1 MIKYGEAALVGFMRL
16 VAVIVLGG
24 ATATAALA
32 QSDLPIPR
40 FVSLGTGEANLRT
53 GPGQR
58 YPIEWVYVREGLPV
72 EVVAQFDTWRRVRD
86 WEGVEGW
93 VHQRLLS
100 GRRTV
105 IQISDA
111 IETLHAEPTDTSQ
124 PVARLEPGV
133 IAELLACPAPSEGV
147 GDWCYLSAGGHRGW
161 MPRAVLWGVY
171 TAEAVE

>member
-1 MIKYGEAALVGFMRL
+1 MGMVRL
-16 VAVIVLGG
+16 VLAILF
-24 ATATAALA
+24 AAAASTASA
-32 QSDLPIPR
+32 QTDLPIPR
-40 FVSLGTGEANLRT
+40 FVSLGIGEANLRT

-72 EVVAQFDTWRRVRD
+72 EVVAEFDTWRRVRD

-105 IQISDA
+105 ILIGES
-111 IETLHAEPTDTSQ
+111 IETLREEPDAGSA

-147 GDWCYLSAGGHRGW
+147 GDWCYLSADGHRGW
-161 MPRAVLWGVY
+161 MPRAALWGVY

>member
-1 MIKYGEAALVGFMRL
+1 MGWARVMVVVL
-16 VAVIVLGG
+16 VAGL
-24 ATATAALA
+24 AAPSAKA
-32 QSDLPIPR
+32 QTDLPIPR
-40 FVSLGTGEANLRT
+40 FVSLGTSEANLRT

-58 YPIEWVYVREGLPV
+58 YPIEWVYVREGLPI
-72 EVVAQFDTWRRVRD
+72 EVVAEFDTWRRVRD

-105 IQISDA
+105 IQISDG
-111 IETLHAEPTDTSQ
+111 IETLYAEPTVDST
-124 PVARLEPGV
+124 PVARVEPGV
-133 IAELLACPAPSEGV
+133 IADLLACPAPSEGV
-147 GDWCYLSAGGHRGW
+147 GDWCFLSVDGQRGW

>member
-1 MIKYGEAALVGFMRL
+1 MGLTRLVIAILLAGAALS
-16 VAVIVLGG
+16 
-24 ATATAALA
+24 AASA
-32 QSDLPIPR
+32 QTDLPIPR
-40 FVSLGTGEANLRT
+40 FVSLGTDEANLRT

-58 YPIEWVYVREGLPV
+58 YPIEWVYVREGLPI
-72 EVVAQFDTWRRVRD
+72 EVVAEFDTWRRVRD

-105 IQISDA
+105 IQISEA
-111 IETLHAEPTDTSQ
+111 IETLHEEPNASSA

-147 GDWCYLSAGGHRGW
+147 GDWCYLSTGGHRGW

-171 TAEAVE
+171 TAEAVD